1 MRNHR
6 VALWNKLLTSPTVAF
21 CLLPFIVATAARAQ
35 VSQQPVL
42 VFDFVV
48 DNGVEPGLSVKAADA
63 IATELNESQRY
74 DVITRQRMEEA
85 INSTRGLP
93 QPLDKSAQLKIARL
107 PGVEATSIF
116 TGRVTRAFAQDGRGV
131 VELEVYQMDVVAE
144 ELVNGARAIG
154 DTGVRDDIK
163 DPDQLISAALS
174 RAAYEA
180 VREMERTV
188 LPEGTVLV
196 VDSFG
201 EVTLNIGIRQGVRP
215 GQLYMVTRQEFVH
228 TYSGKEFVEA
238 KAQVNRVGTIRI
250 MSVEANQSTARIVW
264 SRRGAQTGD
273 KVRQIFT
280 LGSGAVGATSAPR
293 GKEKPKMKSVGPR
306 Y

>member
-1 MRNHR
+1 MKNQRVL
-6 VALWNKLLTSPTVAF
+6 VALRLLPLSF
-21 CLLPFIVATAARAQ
+21 YLLPFIATTWAQAQ
-35 VSQQPVL
+35 VPQQKTV

-48 DNGVEPGLSVKAADA
+48 ESGVDPGLSAKAADA
-63 IATELNESQRY
+63 LATELNESQRY
-74 DVITRQRMEEA
+74 DVVTRDNLDKILSDARLQG
-85 INSTRGLP
+85 SLP

-107 PGVEATSIF
+107 LEATTTF
-116 TGRVTRAFAQDGRGV
+116 TGRVRRALALDGRGI
-131 VELEVYQMDVVAE
+131 VELEVFQMDVVAE
-144 ELVNGARAIG
+144 ELINGARAIG
-154 DTGVRDDIK
+154 DTGMRDDVK
-163 DPDQLISAALS
+163 DPDQLISIALN

-215 GQLYMVTRQEFVH
+215 GQLYMVTRQEYRHV
-228 TYSGKEFVEA
+228 YSGTDFVEA
-238 KAQVNRVGTIRI
+238 RPEVNRVGTIRI
-250 MSVEANQSTARIVW
+250 LSVEANQSTARIVW

-273 KVRQIFT
+273 KVRQIFA
-280 LGSGAVGATSAPR
+280 LGSGAVGETFAPPK
-293 GKEKPKMKSVGPR
+293 KERAKTKSVGPR

>member
-1 MRNHR
+1 MRNHT
-6 VALWNKLLTSPTVAF
+6 VALGLRLLPLSF
-21 CLLPFIVATAARAQ
+21 CLLPFLAATTAQAQ
-35 VSQQPVL
+35 VPQQRVI

-48 DNGVEPGLSVKAADA
+48 DNGVDPALSAKAADA

-74 DVITRQRMEEA
+74 DVVTRQVMEEKIA
-85 INSTRGLP
+85 STRGLP
-93 QPLDKSAQLKIARL
+93 QPLDKSAQLKIAKL
-107 PGVEATSIF
+107 PGVDATSIF
-116 TGRVTRAFAQDGRGV
+116 TGRVKRAFAQDGRGII
-131 VELEVYQMDVVAE
+131 ELEIYQMDVVAE
-144 ELVNGARAIG
+144 ELINGARAIG

-163 DPDQLISAALS
+163 DPDQLISLALS

-215 GQLYMVTRQEFVH
+215 GQLYMVTRQEFRH
-228 TYSGKEFVEA
+228 TYSGKDFVEA
-238 KAQVNRVGTIRI
+238 KLEVNRVGTIRI
-250 MSVEANQSTARIVW
+250 LAVEANQSTARIIW

-280 LGSGAVGATSAPR
+280 LGSGTVGETFAPPK
-293 GKEKPKMKSVGPR
+293 KEKSKAKSVGPR